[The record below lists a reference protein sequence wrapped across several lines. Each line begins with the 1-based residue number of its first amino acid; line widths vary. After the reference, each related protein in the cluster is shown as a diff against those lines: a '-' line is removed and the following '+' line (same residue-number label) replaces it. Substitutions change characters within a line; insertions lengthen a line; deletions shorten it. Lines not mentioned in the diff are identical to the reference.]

1 MDLLETTAAESEDL
15 AVAEPQDAAFATIG
29 EIYDDGVTLIFDG
42 QEAATEKHYKCNSF
56 AVFQSGD
63 RVRII
68 KDSGTYVVEYPV
80 GAPKRTFHADT
91 ATTAASATK
100 ADSATKA
107 NTADNASNAKE
118 ADSAACLIDGASD
131 SKLVYLKI
139 VSGVLYFSENG
150 TSWIE
155 LGTVGGSETI
165 PAVAKALYNSYS
177 SSSNYYIY
185 FKTDRYGSFFW
196 SVGGSTF
203 NTLID
208 RYSRM
213 PYASNYVTNKYYD
226 SNNSYD
232 IEFYSNGAG
241 KLKFKRKGD
250 SSWTNIIA

>member
-1 MDLLETTAAESEDL
+1 MDLLETTATEVESL
-15 AVAEPQDAAFATIG
+15 AIPEPQDATFATIDK
-29 EIYDDGVTLIFDG
+29 IFDDGVTLIFDG
-42 QEAATEKHYKCNSF
+42 QEAATEKHYKVNSF
-56 AVFQSGD
+56 AIFKEQD

-91 ATTAASATK
+91 ATTA
-100 ADSATKA
+100 DSATKA

-118 ADSAACLIDGASD
+118 ADAAACLIDGASD

-139 VSGVLYFSENG
+139 VSGVLYFSANG
-150 TSWIE
+150 TSWTE

-177 SSSNYYIY
+177 TSSNYYIY
-185 FKTDRYGSFFW
+185 FQTDRYGAFLW
-196 SVGGSTF
+196 SIGGSTF

-226 SNNSYD
+226 RNNSYD

-241 KLKFKRKGD
+241 KLKFKRKVD